1 SVNQSGRSGSRRH
14 FPCPPEEVGMSNV
27 ERPGPPF
34 PGTGPLVRDAVPA
47 PRGDFSDRRDLADL
61 LDGEPL
67 EFGEGSTGSSLTESG
82 READFLRSLRAA
94 IRESKREAQGEKR
107 EPEEEQPG
115 LQILAVAQQPFWSG
129 LPTPAD
135 ALSPTTEKGPSSI
148 ESVVTSVT

>member
-1 SVNQSGRSGSRRH
+1 
-14 FPCPPEEVGMSNV
+14 
-27 ERPGPPF
+27 
-34 PGTGPLVRDAVPA
+34 
-47 PRGDFSDRRDLADL
+47 
-61 LDGEPL
+61 
-67 EFGEGSTGSSLTESG
+67 
-82 READFLRSLRAA
+82 AA

-148 ESVVTSVT
+148 ESVVTSVTEAIERSVRAEFTPAAGAPIDIRVTLPGEALGLAGLRIILTKTTLDVVLERTRSTPSDELLRAARALADRLMTRFSKK